1 MNFLSLNHF
10 LKLINS
16 YRKKKSTQLTT
27 WQPLGVA
34 RVMLTSA
41 RGQPYADVI
50 MAVDDVSIDLVNIDQ
65 VNGSTRVHGQESAG
79 PTGRS

>member
-1 MNFLSLNHF
+1 MLS
-10 LKLINS
+10 
-16 YRKKKSTQLTT
+16 KKENTQLAT

-34 RVMLTSA
+34 RVMLMSA

-65 VNGSTRVHGQESAG
+65 VN
-79 PTGRS
+79 